1 MGEREVV
8 ERTGE
13 HPVTIHSLRADLKAL
28 GVEPGM
34 TLLVHASLSS
44 LGWVC
49 GGPAAVVLALEEVL
63 GPGGTLMMPTHSGDL
78 SDPADWEHPPV
89 PESWW
94 VTIRETMPPF
104 DPDLTPTRGMGSI
117 PETFRKQ
124 KGVRRSIHPQVSFA
138 AWGAEAEKITGDHA
152 LDFGLSEDSP
162 LGRVYDLDGWVLLLG
177 VGYASNTSLHLAEYR
192 ASFPGRRI
200 VETGAPVM
208 INEKREWVKIQDL
221 DLDPSDF
228 ETIGADFERSKEC
241 LRRGFVEGAEAKLMP
256 QRALV
261 DFAVR
266 WMEDNREEESGV

>member
-1 MGEREVV
+1 
-8 ERTGE
+8 
-13 HPVTIHSLRADLKAL
+13 
-28 GVEPGM
+28 
-34 TLLVHASLSS
+34 
-44 LGWVC
+44 
-49 GGPAAVVLALEEVL
+49 
-63 GPGGTLMMPTHSGDL
+63 
-78 SDPADWEHPPV
+78 
-89 PESWW
+89 
-94 VTIRETMPPF
+94 
-104 DPDLTPTRGMGSI
+104 MGSI